1 LDGQPVMAMFRRSP
15 NSSPPLRRRQEE
27 LMRREQE
34 LRERV
39 EHLERVI
46 VETSQITGERS
57 RPGRNEKL
65 PNPNPTDRRFRVSV
79 ELRDERYAHE
89 SGTVQRPRALRKQR
103 REGRMVFLVLMIAL
117 AAAVI
122 WLMGHLHF

>member
-1 LDGQPVMAMFRRSP
+1 MAMFRRSP
-15 NSSPPLRRRQEE
+15 RSFPPLRRRQEE
-27 LMRREQE
+27 LTRREQE

-57 RPGRNEKL
+57 RAGRNEKL

-79 ELRDERYAHE
+79 ELRDEHYAHK
-89 SGTVQRPRALRKQR
+89 SGTVQRPRSLRKQR
-103 REGRMVFLVLMIAL
+103 REGRIVFLILVIAL